1 MKAKLASAF
10 AALLAIVLLA
20 VACGGDDDDNTPG
33 TSASPAAS
41 GDYSGVVITTD
52 VTTGPNRFAV
62 GVLNQDGVVLG
73 ADVSLTFLKRTSDTE
88 ATVRFQST
96 TDYVELERFIINDK
110 TGEKATTGAT
120 GAYVTQAEFDETGG
134 WAIQITGST
143 KDGDEIGPI
152 NLAFEVQS
160 PEQTLNV
167 GDPAPKSRQTIA
179 SDVAD
184 ITEIDSMKPPDSMHD
199 LTIADA
205 VTSGVP
211 TVILFGTPAF
221 CETQVC
227 GPVMEAIMLPLYD
240 RYGGQAN
247 FIHVEPYFLETLR
260 SGAGLCAVP
269 AFNINFARA
278 GVAEGP
284 GPCPSLTEEELL
296 AAGESWNQRI
306 EPIIF
311 VVDSQGNIAGKFEAV
326 AGLEEVEDLLS
337 ELL

>member
-1 MKAKLASAF
+1 MKAKLAGAF

-20 VACGGDDDDNTPG
+20 VACGGDDENTPG
-33 TSASPAAS
+33 TSTSPAAS